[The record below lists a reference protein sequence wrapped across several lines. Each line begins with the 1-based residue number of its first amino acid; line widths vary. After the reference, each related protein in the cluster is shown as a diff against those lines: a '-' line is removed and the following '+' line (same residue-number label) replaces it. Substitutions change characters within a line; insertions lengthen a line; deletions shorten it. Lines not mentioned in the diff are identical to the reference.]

1 MKLAQFT
8 RHLKPSETLAISAKA
23 KALRAQGRDVI
34 DFSVGEPDFNT
45 PDNVIQAAEHAM
57 AEGFTKYTQASGLPA
72 LRQAIADKLQ
82 RENGLHYEA
91 DQIIVSCGAKHV
103 LYNLAMVLVDA
114 GDEVIIPGPYWVTYP
129 TQVEMAGGTPVII
142 PTTAAEGFKITGE
155 VLRRYLTPATKGI
168 ILNSPCNPTG
178 AMYTP
183 EELQDLAD
191 VLCDTG
197 LYVISDEIYEHMVY
211 DGLRQISI
219 ATLSPELKE
228 RCIVVNGLSKS
239 FSMTGWRVGYCA
251 GPADVIAA
259 CGHLQSQSTS
269 NPTAF
274 AQIAAIE
281 ALTGPQDSVHAM
293 AAAFVER
300 RDFVVA
306 RLNAIDG
313 ISCPTPQGAFYTF
326 PKINGLFGRR
336 VNGRT
341 LSNSVDVID
350 YLMDAAGVAL
360 VPGDAFGADDHARLS
375 YAASMEA
382 LRTGLD
388 RIDQAVQQLR

>member
-1 MKLAQFT
+1 MQLAQFT

-82 RENGLHYEA
+82 RENGLDYEA

-103 LYNLAMVLVDA
+103 LYNLAMVLLDP

-178 AMYTP
+178 AVYTP

-197 LYVISDEIYEHMVY
+197 LYVITDEIYEHMVY

-228 RCIVVNGLSKS
+228 RCIVVNGVSKS
-239 FSMTGWRVGYCA
+239 YSMTGWRLGFCA

-274 AQIAAIE
+274 VQIAAIE

-313 ISCPTPQGAFYTF
+313 ISCPMPQGAFYTF
-326 PKINGLFGRR
+326 PKINALFGRR
-336 VNGRT
+336 TNGRT
-341 LSNSVDVID
+341 LSNSTDVID
-350 YLMDAAGVAL
+350 YLLDAASVAL
-360 VPGDAFGADDHARLS
+360 VPGGAFGADDHVRLS

-388 RIDQAVQQLR
+388 RLDQAVQQLR

>member
-1 MKLAQFT
+1 MQLAQFT

-82 RENGLHYEA
+82 RENDLHYEA

-103 LYNLAMVLVDA
+103 LYNLARVLVDP

-142 PTTAAEGFKITGE
+142 PTTAADDFKITGE

-178 AMYTP
+178 AVYTP

-191 VLCDTG
+191 VLGDTD
-197 LYVISDEIYEHMVY
+197 LYVITDEIYEHMVY

-228 RCIVVNGLSKS
+228 RCIVVNGVSKS
-239 FSMTGWRVGYCA
+239 YSMTGWRLGFCA
-251 GPADVIAA
+251 GPADVITA

-274 AQIAAIE
+274 AQVAAIE

-300 RDFVVA
+300 RDFVVQ

-313 ISCPTPQGAFYTF
+313 ISCPMPQGAFYTF
-326 PKINGLFGRR
+326 PKINALFGRR
-336 VNGRT
+336 ANGRT
-341 LSNSVDVID
+341 LSNSADVID
-350 YLMDAAGVAL
+350 YLLDTAGVAV
-360 VPGDAFGADDHARLS
+360 VPGEAFGADDHMRLS

-382 LRTGLD
+382 LHTGLD
-388 RIDQAVQQLR
+388 RLDQAVQQLH

>member
-1 MKLAQFT
+1 MQLAQFT

-45 PDNVIQAAEHAM
+45 PANVIQAAERAM

-72 LRQAIADKLQ
+72 LRQAIADKLR
-82 RENGLHYEA
+82 RENDLHYEPE
-91 DQIIVSCGAKHV
+91 QIVVSCGAKHA
-103 LYNLAMVLVDA
+103 LYNLAMVLVDP

-129 TQVEMAGGTPVII
+129 AQVEMAGGVPVII

-155 VLRRYLTPATKGI
+155 VLQRYLTPATKGI

-178 AMYTP
+178 AVYAP

-191 VLCDTG
+191 VLCDTD
-197 LYVISDEIYEHMVY
+197 LYVITDEIYEHMVY
-211 DGLRQISI
+211 DGLRQVSI
-219 ATLSPELKE
+219 ATLSADLKE
-228 RCIVVNGLSKS
+228 RCIVINGLSKS
-239 FSMTGWRVGYCA
+239 YAMTGWRLGFCA
-251 GPADVIAA
+251 GPADVTAA

-274 AQIAAIE
+274 AQMAAIE

-293 AAAFVER
+293 TAAFVER

-313 ISCPTPQGAFYTF
+313 ISCPMPQGAFYTF
-326 PKINGLFGRR
+326 PKISALFGRR
-336 VNGRT
+336 AGGGA
-341 LSNSVDVID
+341 LSSSPAVVD
-350 YLMDAAGVAL
+350 YLLDAAGIAL
-360 VPGDAFGADDHARLS
+360 VPGEAFGADDHVRLS

-388 RIDQAVQQLR
+388 RLDHAVQQLH

>member
-1 MKLAQFT
+1 MQLAQFT

-82 RENGLHYEA
+82 RENGLHYEP
-91 DQIIVSCGAKHV
+91 DQIIVSCGAKHA
-103 LYNLAMVLVDA
+103 LYNLAMVLVDP

-155 VLRRYLTPATKGI
+155 VLRRYLAPATKGI

-178 AMYTP
+178 AVYTP
-183 EELQDLAD
+183 DELQDLAD
-191 VLCDTG
+191 VLRNTD
-197 LYVISDEIYEHMVY
+197 LYVITDEIYEHMVY
-211 DGLRQISI
+211 DGLRQVSI

-228 RCIVVNGLSKS
+228 RCIVINGLSKS
-239 FSMTGWRVGYCA
+239 YSMTGWRLGFCA

-313 ISCPTPQGAFYTF
+313 ISCPMPQGAFYTF
-326 PKINGLFGRR
+326 PNINALFGRR
-336 VNGRT
+336 ANGRT
-341 LSNSVDVID
+341 LSNSADVID
-350 YLMDAAGVAL
+350 YLLDTAGVAA
-360 VPGDAFGADDHARLS
+360 VPGEAFGADDHMRLS

-388 RIDQAVQQLR
+388 RLDQAVQQLH

>member
-1 MKLAQFT
+1 MKLAKFT

-23 KALRAQGRDVI
+23 KALRAQGREVI
-34 DFSVGEPDFNT
+34 DFSLGEPDFNT
-45 PDNVIQAAEHAM
+45 PDNVIKAAEHAM

-72 LRQAIADKLQ
+72 LRQAIAEKLRQ
-82 RENGLHYEA
+82 ENALHYEP
-91 DQIIVSCGAKHV
+91 DEIIVSCGAKHV
-103 LYNLAMVLVDA
+103 LYNLAMVLVDP

-129 TQVEMAGGTPVII
+129 TQVEMAGGVPVII
-142 PTTAAEGFKITGE
+142 PTTAEEDFKITGE

-178 AMYTP
+178 AVYTP
-183 EELQDLAD
+183 DELQDLAE
-191 VLCDTG
+191 VLRDTG
-197 LYVISDEIYEHMVY
+197 LYIITDEIYEHMVY

-228 RCIVVNGLSKS
+228 RCIVVNGVSKS

-274 AQIAAIE
+274 AQMGAIE
-281 ALTGPQDSVHAM
+281 ALTGPQDSVGEM
-293 AAAFVER
+293 AAAFMER
-300 RDFVVA
+300 RDFVVE

-313 ISCPTPQGAFYTF
+313 ISCPMPKGAFYTF
-326 PKINGLFGRR
+326 PKINALFGRR
-336 VNGRT
+336 TNCRT
-341 LSNSVDVID
+341 LSDSAEVVD
-350 YLMDAAGVAL
+350 YLLDAAGVAA
-360 VPGDAFGADDHARLS
+360 VPGEAFGANDHMRLS

-382 LRTGLD
+382 LHSGLE
-388 RIDQAVQQLR
+388 RVDQAVQNLV

>member
-1 MKLAQFT
+1 MQLAQFT

-82 RENGLHYEA
+82 RENDLHYEP

-103 LYNLAMVLVDA
+103 LYNLARVLVDV

-129 TQVEMAGGTPVII
+129 TQVEMAGGAPVII
-142 PTTAAEGFKITGE
+142 PTTAEDDFKITGE
-155 VLRRYLTPATKGI
+155 MLRRHLTPATKGI

-178 AMYTP
+178 AVYTP

-191 VLCDTG
+191 VLGDTD
-197 LYVISDEIYEHMVY
+197 LYVITDEIYEHMVY

-228 RCIVVNGLSKS
+228 RCIVVNGVSKS
-239 FSMTGWRVGYCA
+239 YSMTGWRLGFCA

-269 NPTAF
+269 NPAAF
-274 AQIAAIE
+274 AQVAAIE

-300 RDFVVA
+300 RDFVVQ

-313 ISCPTPQGAFYTF
+313 ISCPMPQGAFYTF
-326 PKINGLFGRR
+326 PKINALFGRR
-336 VNGRT
+336 ANGRT
-341 LSNSVDVID
+341 LSNSADVTD
-350 YLMDAAGVAL
+350 YLLDAAGVAV
-360 VPGDAFGADDHARLS
+360 VPGEAFGADDHMRLS

-382 LRTGLD
+382 LHTGLD
-388 RIDQAVQQLR
+388 RLDQAVQQLH

>member
-1 MKLAQFT
+1 MKLAKFT

-23 KALRAQGRDVI
+23 KALRAQGREVI

-45 PDNVIQAAEHAM
+45 PDNVIKAAEHAM

-72 LRQAIADKLQ
+72 LRQAIADKLE
-82 RENGLHYEA
+82 RENALHYEP

-103 LYNLAMVLVDA
+103 LYNLAMVLVDP
-114 GDEVIIPGPYWVTYP
+114 GDEVIVPGPYWVTYP
-129 TQVEMAGGTPVII
+129 TQVEMAGGVPVII
-142 PTTAAEGFKITGE
+142 PTTAEEGFKITGAM
-155 VLRRYLTPATKGI
+155 LRRHLTPATKGI

-178 AMYTP
+178 AVYTP
-183 EELQDLAD
+183 EELQDLAE
-191 VLCDTG
+191 VLRDTG
-197 LYVISDEIYEHMVY
+197 LYVITDEIYEHMVY

-228 RCIVVNGLSKS
+228 RCIVVNGVSKS

-274 AQIAAIE
+274 AQMGAIE
-281 ALTGPQDSVHAM
+281 ALTGPQESVHEM
-293 AAAFVER
+293 AAAFAER
-300 RDFVVA
+300 RDFVVD

-313 ISCPTPQGAFYTF
+313 ISCPMPQGAFYTF
-326 PKINGLFGRR
+326 PKISDLFGRR
-336 VNGRT
+336 ANGRT
-341 LSNSVDVID
+341 LSGSADVVD
-350 YLMDAAGVAL
+350 YLLDEAGVAA
-360 VPGDAFGADDHARLS
+360 VPGDAFGANDHMRLS

-382 LRTGLD
+382 LHSGLD
-388 RIDQAVQQLR
+388 RVDQAVRNLT

>member
-1 MKLAQFT
+1 MQLAQFT

-23 KALRAQGRDVI
+23 KALRAQGREVI

-82 RENGLHYEA
+82 RENDLHYEP

-103 LYNLAMVLVDA
+103 LYNLARVLVDP

-142 PTTAAEGFKITGE
+142 PTTAAEDFKITGE

-178 AMYTP
+178 AVYTP

-191 VLCDTG
+191 VLGDTG
-197 LYVISDEIYEHMVY
+197 LYVITDEIYEHMVY

-219 ATLSPELKE
+219 ATLSAALKE
-228 RCIVVNGLSKS
+228 RCIVVNGVSKS
-239 FSMTGWRVGYCA
+239 YSMTGWRVGYCA
-251 GPADVIAA
+251 GPSDVIAA

-274 AQIAAIE
+274 AQVAAIE

-293 AAAFVER
+293 AAAFAER
-300 RDFVVA
+300 RDFVVE

-326 PKINGLFGRR
+326 PKINALFGRR
-336 VNGRT
+336 ANGRS
-341 LSNSVDVID
+341 LSNSADVID
-350 YLMDAAGVAL
+350 YLLDTAGVAV
-360 VPGDAFGADDHARLS
+360 VPGEAFGADDHMRLS

-382 LRTGLD
+382 LHTGLD
-388 RIDQAVQQLR
+388 RLDQAVQQLH

>member
-1 MKLAQFT
+1 MQLAQFT

-23 KALRAQGRDVI
+23 KALRAQGREVI

-57 AEGFTKYTQASGLPA
+57 AEGFTKYTQASGLPG

-82 RENGLHYEA
+82 RENDLHYEPE
-91 DQIIVSCGAKHV
+91 QIIVSCGAKHV
-103 LYNLAMVLVDA
+103 LYNLARVLVDP

-142 PTTAAEGFKITGE
+142 PTTAADDFKITGE

-178 AMYTP
+178 AVYTL

-191 VLCDTG
+191 VLGDTG
-197 LYVISDEIYEHMVY
+197 LYVITDEIYEHMVY

-219 ATLSPELKE
+219 ATLSAELKE
-228 RCIVVNGLSKS
+228 RCIVVNGVSKS
-239 FSMTGWRVGYCA
+239 YSMTGWRVGYCA
-251 GPADVIAA
+251 GPSDVIAA

-274 AQIAAIE
+274 AQVAAIE

-300 RDFVVA
+300 RDFVVQ

-326 PKINGLFGRR
+326 PKINALFGRR
-336 VNGRT
+336 ANGRS
-341 LSNSVDVID
+341 LSNSAEVID
-350 YLMDAAGVAL
+350 YLLDTAGVAV
-360 VPGDAFGADDHARLS
+360 VPGEAFGADDHMRLS

-382 LRTGLD
+382 LHTGLD
-388 RIDQAVQQLR
+388 RLDQAVQQLR

>member
-1 MKLAQFT
+1 MQLAQFT

-82 RENGLHYEA
+82 RENGLHYEP
-91 DQIIVSCGAKHV
+91 DQIIVSCGAKHA
-103 LYNLAMVLVDA
+103 LYNLAMVLVDP

-129 TQVEMAGGTPVII
+129 AQVEMAGGTPVII

-178 AMYTP
+178 AVYTP

-191 VLCDTG
+191 VLCNTD
-197 LYVISDEIYEHMVY
+197 LYVITDEIYEHMVY
-211 DGLRQISI
+211 DGLRQVSI

-239 FSMTGWRVGYCA
+239 YSMTGWRLGFCA

-313 ISCPTPQGAFYTF
+313 ISCPMPQGAFYTF
-326 PKINGLFGRR
+326 PKINALFGRR
-336 VNGRT
+336 ANGRT
-341 LSNSVDVID
+341 LSNSADVID
-350 YLMDAAGVAL
+350 YLLDTAGVAA
-360 VPGDAFGADDHARLS
+360 VPGEAFGADDHMRLS

-388 RIDQAVQQLR
+388 CLDQAVQQLH

>member
-1 MKLAQFT
+1 MQLAQFT

-82 RENGLHYEA
+82 RENGLDYEP

-103 LYNLAMVLVDA
+103 LYNLAMVLVEP

-178 AMYTP
+178 AVYTP

-197 LYVISDEIYEHMVY
+197 LYVITDEIYEHMVY
-211 DGLRQISI
+211 DGLQQISI

-228 RCIVVNGLSKS
+228 RCIVVNGVSKS
-239 FSMTGWRVGYCA
+239 YSMTGWRLGFCA

-274 AQIAAIE
+274 AQMAAIE
-281 ALTGPQDSVHAM
+281 AFTGPQDSVHAM

-300 RDFVVA
+300 RNFVVA

-313 ISCPTPQGAFYTF
+313 ISCPMPQGAFYTF
-326 PKINGLFGRR
+326 PKISALFGRR
-336 VNGRT
+336 INGRT
-341 LSNSVDVID
+341 LSNSADVID
-350 YLMDAAGVAL
+350 YLLDAAGVAL
-360 VPGDAFGADDHARLS
+360 VPGDAFGADDHVRLS

-388 RIDQAVQQLR
+388 RLDQAIQQLH

>member
-1 MKLAQFT
+1 MQLAQFT

-82 RENGLHYEA
+82 RENCLHYEP
-91 DQIIVSCGAKHV
+91 DQIIVSCGAKHA
-103 LYNLAMVLVDA
+103 LYNLAMVLVDP

-129 TQVEMAGGTPVII
+129 AQVEMAGGTPVII

-178 AMYTP
+178 AVYTP

-191 VLCDTG
+191 VLCNTN
-197 LYVISDEIYEHMVY
+197 LYVITDEIYEHMVY
-211 DGLRQISI
+211 DGLRQVSI
-219 ATLSPELKE
+219 ATLSPELKG

-239 FSMTGWRVGYCA
+239 YSMTGWRLGFCA

-313 ISCPTPQGAFYTF
+313 ISCPMPQGAFYTF
-326 PKINGLFGRR
+326 PKINALFGRR
-336 VNGRT
+336 ANGRT
-341 LSNSVDVID
+341 LSNSADVID
-350 YLMDAAGVAL
+350 YLLDTAGVAA
-360 VPGDAFGADDHARLS
+360 VPGEAFGADDHMRLS

-388 RIDQAVQQLR
+388 RLDQAVQQLH

>member
-1 MKLAQFT
+1 MQLAQFT

-23 KALRAQGRDVI
+23 KALRAQGREVI

-82 RENGLHYEA
+82 RENDLHYEP

-178 AMYTP
+178 AVYTP

-191 VLCDTG
+191 VLRDTG
-197 LYVISDEIYEHMVY
+197 LYVITDEIYEHMVY

-228 RCIVVNGLSKS
+228 RCIVVNGVSKS
-239 FSMTGWRVGYCA
+239 YSMTGWRLGFCA

-281 ALTGPQDSVHAM
+281 ALTGPQDSVHTM
-293 AAAFVER
+293 AAAFIER
-300 RDFVVA
+300 RDFVVE

-313 ISCPTPQGAFYTF
+313 ISCPRPQGAFYTF
-326 PKINGLFGRR
+326 PKINALFGRR
-336 VNGRT
+336 ANGRA
-341 LSNSVDVID
+341 LSNSADVID
-350 YLMDAAGVAL
+350 YLLDAAGVAL
-360 VPGDAFGADDHARLS
+360 VPGEAFGADDHMRLS

-382 LRTGLD
+382 LHTGLD
-388 RIDQAVQQLR
+388 RLDQAVQQLR

>member
-1 MKLAQFT
+1 MKLAKFT

-23 KALRAQGRDVI
+23 KALRAQGREVI

-45 PDNVIQAAEHAM
+45 PDNVIKAAEHAM

-72 LRQAIADKLQ
+72 LRQAIADKLE
-82 RENGLHYEA
+82 RENALHYEP

-103 LYNLAMVLVDA
+103 LYNLAMVLVDP
-114 GDEVIIPGPYWVTYP
+114 GDEVIVPGPYWVTYP
-129 TQVEMAGGTPVII
+129 TQVEMAGGVPVII
-142 PTTAAEGFKITGE
+142 PTTAEEGFKITGAM
-155 VLRRYLTPATKGI
+155 LRRHLTPATKGI

-178 AMYTP
+178 AVYTP
-183 EELQDLAD
+183 EELQDLAE
-191 VLCDTG
+191 VLRDTG
-197 LYVISDEIYEHMVY
+197 LYVITDEIYEHMVY

-228 RCIVVNGLSKS
+228 RCIVVNGVSKS

-274 AQIAAIE
+274 AQMGAIE
-281 ALTGPQDSVHAM
+281 ALTGPQESGT
-293 AAAFVER
+293 R
-300 RDFVVA
+300 WP
-306 RLNAIDG
+306 LPSQSGG
-313 ISCPTPQGAFYTF
+313 ISWSTALMQSTASPVQCLRAPSTPSE
-326 PKINGLFGRR
+326 ISDLFGRR
-336 VNGRT
+336 ANGRT
-341 LSNSVDVID
+341 LSGSADVVD
-350 YLMDAAGVAL
+350 YLLDEAGVAA
-360 VPGDAFGADDHARLS
+360 VPGDAFGANDHMRLS

-382 LRTGLD
+382 LHSGLD
-388 RIDQAVQQLR
+388 RVDQAVRNLT

>member
-1 MKLAQFT
+1 MQLAQFT

-23 KALRAQGRDVI
+23 KALRAQGRVVI

-72 LRQAIADKLQ
+72 LRQAIADKLR
-82 RENGLHYEA
+82 RENDLHYEP
-91 DQIIVSCGAKHV
+91 DQIIVSCGAKHA
-103 LYNLAMVLVDA
+103 LYNLAMVLVDP

-129 TQVEMAGGTPVII
+129 AQVQMAGGTSVII

-178 AMYTP
+178 AVYTP

-191 VLCDTG
+191 VLCNTD
-197 LYVISDEIYEHMVY
+197 LYVITDEIYEHMVY
-211 DGLRQISI
+211 DGLRQVSI

-239 FSMTGWRVGYCA
+239 YSMTGWRLGFCA

-313 ISCPTPQGAFYTF
+313 ISCPMPQGAFYTF
-326 PKINGLFGRR
+326 PKINALFGRR
-336 VNGRT
+336 ANGHT
-341 LSNSVDVID
+341 LSNSADVID
-350 YLMDAAGVAL
+350 YLLDTAGVAA
-360 VPGDAFGADDHARLS
+360 VPGEAFGADDHMRLS

-388 RIDQAVQQLR
+388 RLDQAVQQLH

>member
-1 MKLAQFT
+1 MQLAQFT
-8 RHLKPSETLAISAKA
+8 QHLKPSETLAISAKA
-23 KALRAQGRDVI
+23 KALRAQGREVI

-72 LRQAIADKLQ
+72 LRQAIADKLR
-82 RENGLHYEA
+82 RENDLHYEP

-103 LYNLAMVLVDA
+103 LYNLARVLVDP

-142 PTTAAEGFKITGE
+142 PTTAEDDFKITGDM
-155 VLRRYLTPATKGI
+155 LRRHLTPATKGV

-178 AMYTP
+178 AVYTP

-191 VLCDTG
+191 VLGDTD
-197 LYVISDEIYEHMVY
+197 LYVITDEIYEHMVY

-228 RCIVVNGLSKS
+228 RCIVVNGVSKS
-239 FSMTGWRVGYCA
+239 YSMTGWRLGFCA

-274 AQIAAIE
+274 AQVAAIE

-300 RDFVVA
+300 RDFVVE
-306 RLNAIDG
+306 RLNAVDG
-313 ISCPTPQGAFYTF
+313 ISCPMPQGAFYTF
-326 PKINGLFGRR
+326 PKINALFGRR
-336 VNGRT
+336 ANGRA
-341 LSNSVDVID
+341 LSNSAEVID
-350 YLMDAAGVAL
+350 YLLDTAGVAV
-360 VPGDAFGADDHARLS
+360 VPGEAFGADDHMRLS

-382 LRTGLD
+382 LHTGLD
-388 RIDQAVQQLR
+388 RLDQAVQQLR

>member
-1 MKLAQFT
+1 MQLAQFT

-45 PDNVIQAAEHAM
+45 PDNIIQAAEHAM

-82 RENGLHYEA
+82 RENGLHYEP
-91 DQIIVSCGAKHV
+91 DQIIVSCGAKHA
-103 LYNLAMVLVDA
+103 LYNLAMVLVDP

-129 TQVEMAGGTPVII
+129 AQVEMAGGTPVII
-142 PTTAAEGFKITGE
+142 PTTTAEGFKITGE
-155 VLRRYLTPATKGI
+155 VLQRYLTPATKGI

-178 AMYTP
+178 AVYTP

-191 VLCDTG
+191 VLCNTD
-197 LYVISDEIYEHMVY
+197 LYVITDEIYEHMVY
-211 DGLRQISI
+211 DGLRQVSI

-239 FSMTGWRVGYCA
+239 YSMTGWRLGFCA

-313 ISCPTPQGAFYTF
+313 ISCPMPQGAFYTF
-326 PKINGLFGRR
+326 PKINALFGRR
-336 VNGRT
+336 ANGHT
-341 LSNSVDVID
+341 LSNSADVID
-350 YLMDAAGVAL
+350 YLLDTAGVAA
-360 VPGDAFGADDHARLS
+360 VPGEAFGADDHMRLS

-388 RIDQAVQQLR
+388 CLDQAVQQLH

>member
-1 MKLAQFT
+1 MQLAQFT

-23 KALRAQGRDVI
+23 KALRAQGRVVI

-45 PDNVIQAAEHAM
+45 PDNIIQAAEHAM

-72 LRQAIADKLQ
+72 LRQAIADKLR
-82 RENGLHYEA
+82 RENDLHYEP
-91 DQIIVSCGAKHV
+91 DQIIVSCGAKHA
-103 LYNLAMVLVDA
+103 LYNLAMVLVDP

-129 TQVEMAGGTPVII
+129 AQVQMAGGTSVII

-178 AMYTP
+178 AVYTP

-191 VLCDTG
+191 VLCNTD
-197 LYVISDEIYEHMVY
+197 LYVITDEIYEHMVY
-211 DGLRQISI
+211 DGLRQVSI

-239 FSMTGWRVGYCA
+239 YSMTGWRLGFCA

-313 ISCPTPQGAFYTF
+313 ISCPMPQGAFYTF
-326 PKINGLFGRR
+326 PKINALFGRR
-336 VNGRT
+336 ANGHT
-341 LSNSVDVID
+341 LSNSADVID
-350 YLMDAAGVAL
+350 YLLDTAGVAA
-360 VPGDAFGADDHARLS
+360 VPGEAFGADDHMRLS

-388 RIDQAVQQLR
+388 RLDQAVQQLR

>member
-1 MKLAQFT
+1 MQLAQFT

-82 RENGLHYEA
+82 RENGLHYEP
-91 DQIIVSCGAKHV
+91 DQIIVSCGAKHA
-103 LYNLAMVLVDA
+103 LYNLAMVLVDP

-129 TQVEMAGGTPVII
+129 AQVEMAGGTPVII
-142 PTTAAEGFKITGE
+142 PTTTAEGFKITGE

-178 AMYTP
+178 AVYTP

-191 VLCDTG
+191 VLCNTD
-197 LYVISDEIYEHMVY
+197 LYVITDEIYEHMVY
-211 DGLRQISI
+211 DGLRQVSI

-239 FSMTGWRVGYCA
+239 YSMTGWRLGFCA

-313 ISCPTPQGAFYTF
+313 ISCPMPQGAFYTF
-326 PKINGLFGRR
+326 PKINALFGRR
-336 VNGRT
+336 ANGHT
-341 LSNSVDVID
+341 LSNSADVID
-350 YLMDAAGVAL
+350 YLLDTAGVAA
-360 VPGDAFGADDHARLS
+360 VPGEAFGADDHMRLS

-388 RIDQAVQQLR
+388 CLDQAVQQLH

>member
-1 MKLAQFT
+1 MQLAQFT

-82 RENGLHYEA
+82 RENDLHYEP

-103 LYNLAMVLVDA
+103 LYNLAMVLVDP

-155 VLRRYLTPATKGI
+155 VLRRYLTPATRGI

-178 AMYTP
+178 AVYTP
-183 EELQDLAD
+183 AELQDLVE

-197 LYVISDEIYEHMVY
+197 LYVITDEIYEHMVY

-228 RCIVVNGLSKS
+228 RCIVVNGVSKS
-239 FSMTGWRVGYCA
+239 YSMTGWRLGFCA

-274 AQIAAIE
+274 AQMAAIE

-313 ISCPTPQGAFYTF
+313 IACPMPQGAFYTF
-326 PKINGLFGRR
+326 PKISALFGRR
-336 VNGRT
+336 ANGRV
-341 LSNSVDVID
+341 LSNSADVID
-350 YLMDAAGVAL
+350 YLLDAAGVAL
-360 VPGDAFGADDHARLS
+360 VPGEAFGADDHLRLS

-388 RIDQAVQQLR
+388 RLDQAVQQLR

>member
-1 MKLAQFT
+1 MQLAQFT

-82 RENGLHYEA
+82 RENGLDYEA

-103 LYNLAMVLVDA
+103 LYNLAMVLLDP

-178 AMYTP
+178 AVYTP

-197 LYVISDEIYEHMVY
+197 LYVITDEIYEHMVY

-228 RCIVVNGLSKS
+228 RCIVVNGVSKS
-239 FSMTGWRVGYCA
+239 YSMTGWRLGFCA

-274 AQIAAIE
+274 VQIAAIE

-313 ISCPTPQGAFYTF
+313 ISCPMPQGAFYTF
-326 PKINGLFGRR
+326 PKINALFGRR
-336 VNGRT
+336 TNGRT
-341 LSNSVDVID
+341 LSNSTDVID
-350 YLMDAAGVAL
+350 YLLDAASVAL
-360 VPGDAFGADDHARLS
+360 VPGDAFGADDHVRLS

-388 RIDQAVQQLR
+388 RLDQAVQQLR

>member
-1 MKLAQFT
+1 MQLAQFT
-8 RHLKPSETLAISAKA
+8 QHLKPSETLAISAKA
-23 KALRAQGRDVI
+23 KALRAQGREVI

-72 LRQAIADKLQ
+72 LRQAIADKLR
-82 RENGLHYEA
+82 RENDLHYEP

-103 LYNLAMVLVDA
+103 LYNLARVLVDP

-142 PTTAAEGFKITGE
+142 PTTAEDDFKITGDM
-155 VLRRYLTPATKGI
+155 LRRHLTPATKGI

-178 AMYTP
+178 AVYTP

-191 VLCDTG
+191 VLGDTD
-197 LYVISDEIYEHMVY
+197 LYVITDEIYEHMVY

-228 RCIVVNGLSKS
+228 RCIVVNGVSKS
-239 FSMTGWRVGYCA
+239 YSMTGWRLGFCA
-251 GPADVIAA
+251 GPADVIIA

-274 AQIAAIE
+274 AQVAAIE

-300 RDFVVA
+300 RDFVVE
-306 RLNAIDG
+306 RLNAVDG
-313 ISCPTPQGAFYTF
+313 ISCPMPQGAFYTF
-326 PKINGLFGRR
+326 PKINALFGRR
-336 VNGRT
+336 ANGRA
-341 LSNSVDVID
+341 LSNSAEVID
-350 YLMDAAGVAL
+350 YLLDTAGVAV
-360 VPGDAFGADDHARLS
+360 VPGEAFGADDHMRLS

-382 LRTGLD
+382 LHNGLD
-388 RIDQAVQQLR
+388 RLDQAVQQLR

>member
-1 MKLAQFT
+1 MQLAQFT

-82 RENGLHYEA
+82 RENCLHYEP
-91 DQIIVSCGAKHV
+91 DQIIVSCGAKHA
-103 LYNLAMVLVDA
+103 LYNLAMVLVDP

-129 TQVEMAGGTPVII
+129 AQVEMAGGTPVII
-142 PTTAAEGFKITGE
+142 PTTTAEGFKITGE

-178 AMYTP
+178 AVYTP

-191 VLCDTG
+191 VLCNTD
-197 LYVISDEIYEHMVY
+197 LYVITDEIYEHMVY
-211 DGLRQISI
+211 DGLRQVSI

-239 FSMTGWRVGYCA
+239 YSMTGWRLGFCA

-313 ISCPTPQGAFYTF
+313 ISCPMPQGAFYTF
-326 PKINGLFGRR
+326 PKINALFGRR
-336 VNGRT
+336 ANGHT
-341 LSNSVDVID
+341 LSNSADVID
-350 YLMDAAGVAL
+350 YLLDTAGVAA
-360 VPGDAFGADDHARLS
+360 VPGEAFGADDHMRLS

-388 RIDQAVQQLR
+388 CLDQAVQQLH

>member
-23 KALRAQGRDVI
+23 KALRAQGREVI

-45 PDNVIQAAEHAM
+45 PDNVIKAAEHAM

-72 LRQAIADKLQ
+72 LRQAIAEKLE
-82 RENGLHYEA
+82 RENGLHYGP

-103 LYNLAMVLVDA
+103 LYNLARVLVDP

-129 TQVEMAGGTPVII
+129 TQVEMAGGVPVII
-142 PTTAAEGFKITGE
+142 PTTAEEGFKITGA
-155 VLRRYLTPATKGI
+155 VLRRYLTPATRGI

-178 AMYTP
+178 AVYTP
-183 EELQDLAD
+183 EELQDLAEVLGDTD
-191 VLCDTG
+191 V
-197 LYVISDEIYEHMVY
+197 YVITDEIYEHMVY
-211 DGLRQISI
+211 DGLQQISI

-228 RCIVVNGLSKS
+228 RCIVVNGVSKS

-251 GPADVIAA
+251 GPAEVIAA

-274 AQIAAIE
+274 AQIGAIE
-281 ALTGPQDSVHAM
+281 ALTGPQDSVRTM
-293 AAAFVER
+293 AAAFEER
-300 RDFVVA
+300 RDFVVD

-313 ISCPTPQGAFYTF
+313 ISCPMPQGAFYTF
-326 PKINGLFGRR
+326 PKINALFGRR
-336 VNGRT
+336 ANGRT
-341 LSNSVDVID
+341 LSGSADVVD
-350 YLMDAAGVAL
+350 YLLDAAGVAA
-360 VPGDAFGADDHARLS
+360 VPGDAFGADDHMRLS
-375 YAASMEA
+375 YAASMDA
-382 LRTGLD
+382 LQSGLD
-388 RIDQAVQQLR
+388 RVDQAVGKLV

>member
-1 MKLAQFT
+1 MQLAQFT

-45 PDNVIQAAEHAM
+45 PGNVIQAAEHAM

-82 RENGLHYEA
+82 RENGLHYDP
-91 DQIIVSCGAKHV
+91 DQIIASCGAKHV
-103 LYNLAMVLVDA
+103 LYNLARVLVDP

-129 TQVEMAGGTPVII
+129 TQVEMAGGVPVII

-178 AMYTP
+178 AVYTP

-197 LYVISDEIYEHMVY
+197 LYVITDEIYEHMVY

-228 RCIVVNGLSKS
+228 RCIVVNGVSKS
-239 FSMTGWRVGYCA
+239 YSMTGWRLGFCA

-293 AAAFVER
+293 AAAFVDR

-313 ISCPTPQGAFYTF
+313 ISCPMPQGAFYTF
-326 PKINGLFGRR
+326 PTINALFGRR
-336 VNGRT
+336 TDGRT
-341 LSNSVDVID
+341 LSNSADVID
-350 YLMDAAGVAL
+350 YLLDAAGVAL
-360 VPGDAFGADDHARLS
+360 VPGDAFGADDHVRLS

-388 RIDQAVQQLR
+388 RLDQAVQQLC

>member
-1 MKLAQFT
+1 MQLAQFT

-23 KALRAQGRDVI
+23 KALRAQGREVI

-57 AEGFTKYTQASGLPA
+57 AEGFTKYTQASGLPG

-82 RENGLHYEA
+82 RENDLHYEPE
-91 DQIIVSCGAKHV
+91 QIIVSCGAKHV
-103 LYNLAMVLVDA
+103 LYNLARVLVDP

-142 PTTAAEGFKITGE
+142 PTTAADDFKITGE

-178 AMYTP
+178 AVYTP

-191 VLCDTG
+191 VLGDTG
-197 LYVISDEIYEHMVY
+197 LYVITDEIYEHMVY

-219 ATLSPELKE
+219 ATLSAELKE
-228 RCIVVNGLSKS
+228 RCIVVNGVSKS
-239 FSMTGWRVGYCA
+239 YSMTGWRVGYCA
-251 GPADVIAA
+251 GPSDVIAA

-269 NPTAF
+269 NPAAF
-274 AQIAAIE
+274 AQVAAIE

-300 RDFVVA
+300 RDFVVR

-326 PKINGLFGRR
+326 PKINALFGRR
-336 VNGRT
+336 ANGRS
-341 LSNSVDVID
+341 LSNSAEVID
-350 YLMDAAGVAL
+350 YLLDTAGVAV
-360 VPGDAFGADDHARLS
+360 VPGEAFGADDHMRLS

-382 LRTGLD
+382 LHTGLD
-388 RIDQAVQQLR
+388 RLDQAVQQLR

>member
-1 MKLAQFT
+1 MQLATFT

-82 RENGLHYEA
+82 RENDLHYEP

-103 LYNLAMVLVDA
+103 LYNLTMVLVDP

-129 TQVEMAGGTPVII
+129 TQVQMAGGVPVII
-142 PTTAAEGFKITGE
+142 PTTAAEGFKITGA

-178 AMYTP
+178 AVYTP

-191 VLCDTG
+191 VLDDTG
-197 LYVISDEIYEHMVY
+197 LYVITDEIYEHMVY
-211 DGLRQISI
+211 DGLQQISI
-219 ATLSPELKE
+219 ATLSPALKE
-228 RCIVVNGLSKS
+228 RCIVVNGVSKS
-239 FSMTGWRVGYCA
+239 YSMTGWRLGFCA

-274 AQIAAIE
+274 AQVAAIE

-293 AAAFVER
+293 AKAFVER

-313 ISCPTPQGAFYTF
+313 ISCPMPQGAFYTF
-326 PKINGLFGRR
+326 PQINALFGRR
-336 VNGRT
+336 ANGRT
-341 LSNSVDVID
+341 LSNSADVID
-350 YLMDAAGVAL
+350 YLLDAAGVAL
-360 VPGDAFGADDHARLS
+360 VPGEAFGADDHMRLS

-388 RIDQAVQQLR
+388 RLDQAVQQLH

>member
-1 MKLAQFT
+1 MKLAKFT

-23 KALRAQGRDVI
+23 KALRAQGREVI

-45 PDNVIQAAEHAM
+45 PDNVIKAAEHAM

-72 LRQAIADKLQ
+72 LRQAIAEKLT
-82 RENGLHYEA
+82 RENNLQYEPE
-91 DQIIVSCGAKHV
+91 QIIVSCGAKHV
-103 LYNLAMVLVDA
+103 LYNLAMVLVDP

-129 TQVEMAGGTPVII
+129 TQVEMAGGVPVII
-142 PTTAAEGFKITGE
+142 PTTAEEGFKITGE
-155 VLRRYLTPATKGI
+155 VLRRYLTPATRGI

-178 AMYTP
+178 AVYTP
-183 EELQDLAD
+183 EELQDLAE
-191 VLCDTG
+191 VLRDSSV
-197 LYVISDEIYEHMVY
+197 YVITDEIYEHMVY

-228 RCIVVNGLSKS
+228 RCIVVNGVSKS

-274 AQIAAIE
+274 AQVGAIE

-300 RDFVVA
+300 RDFVVD

-313 ISCPTPQGAFYTF
+313 ISCPMPQGAFYTF
-326 PKINGLFGRR
+326 PKINALFGRR
-336 VNGRT
+336 ANGRT
-341 LSNSVDVID
+341 LSDSAEVVD
-350 YLMDAAGVAL
+350 YLLDAAGVAA
-360 VPGDAFGADDHARLS
+360 VPGDAFGANDHMRLS

-382 LRTGLD
+382 LQSGLD
-388 RIDQAVQQLR
+388 RVEQAVQNLA

>member
-1 MKLAQFT
+1 MQLAQFT

-23 KALRAQGRDVI
+23 KALRAQGREVI

-57 AEGFTKYTQASGLPA
+57 AEGFTKYTQASGLPV

-82 RENGLHYEA
+82 RENDLHYEP

-103 LYNLAMVLVDA
+103 LYNLAMVLVDP

-178 AMYTP
+178 AVYTP

-197 LYVISDEIYEHMVY
+197 LYVITDEIYEHMVY

-219 ATLSPELKE
+219 ATLSPALKE
-228 RCIVVNGLSKS
+228 RCIVVNGVSKS
-239 FSMTGWRVGYCA
+239 YSMTGWRLGFCA

-281 ALTGPQDSVHAM
+281 ALTGPQDSVHSM
-293 AAAFVER
+293 ATAFVER

-313 ISCPTPQGAFYTF
+313 ISCPMPQGAFYTF
-326 PKINGLFGRR
+326 PKINALFGRR
-336 VNGRT
+336 AKGRS
-341 LSNSVDVID
+341 LSNSADVTD
-350 YLMDAAGVAL
+350 YLLDTAGVAV
-360 VPGDAFGADDHARLS
+360 VPGEAFGADDHMRLS

-382 LRTGLD
+382 LHTGLD
-388 RIDQAVQQLR
+388 RLDQAVQQLH

>member
-1 MKLAQFT
+1 MQLAQFT

-72 LRQAIADKLQ
+72 LRQAISDKLQ
-82 RENGLHYEA
+82 RENGLHYEP
-91 DQIIVSCGAKHV
+91 DQIIVSCGAKHA
-103 LYNLAMVLVDA
+103 LYNLAMVLVDP

-129 TQVEMAGGTPVII
+129 AQVEMAGGTPVII

-178 AMYTP
+178 AVYTP
-183 EELQDLAD
+183 EELQELAD
-191 VLCDTG
+191 VLCNTD
-197 LYVISDEIYEHMVY
+197 LYVITDEIYEHMVY
-211 DGLRQISI
+211 DGLRQVSI

-239 FSMTGWRVGYCA
+239 YSMTGWRLGFCA

-313 ISCPTPQGAFYTF
+313 ISCPMPQGAFYTF
-326 PKINGLFGRR
+326 PKINALFGRR
-336 VNGRT
+336 ANGRT
-341 LSNSVDVID
+341 LSNSADVID
-350 YLMDAAGVAL
+350 YLLDTAGVAA
-360 VPGDAFGADDHARLS
+360 VPGEAFGADDHMRLS

-388 RIDQAVQQLR
+388 RLDQAVQQLH

>member
-1 MKLAQFT
+1 MQLAQFT

-45 PDNVIQAAEHAM
+45 PDNIIQAAEHAM

-82 RENGLHYEA
+82 RENGLHYEP

-103 LYNLAMVLVDA
+103 LYNLARVLVDP

-129 TQVEMAGGTPVII
+129 TQVEMAGGVPVII
-142 PTTAAEGFKITGE
+142 PTTAEEGFKITGA

-178 AMYTP
+178 AVYTP
-183 EELQDLAD
+183 EELQDLAE
-191 VLCDTG
+191 VLRDTG
-197 LYVISDEIYEHMVY
+197 LYVITDEIYEHMVY
-211 DGLRQISI
+211 DGLQQVSI

-228 RCIVVNGLSKS
+228 RCIVVNGVSKS

-251 GPADVIAA
+251 GPADVVAA

-274 AQIAAIE
+274 AQMGAIE

-293 AAAFVER
+293 ATAFVER
-300 RDFVVA
+300 RDFVVD

-313 ISCPTPQGAFYTF
+313 ISCPMPQGAFYTF
-326 PKINGLFGRR
+326 PKINALFGRR
-336 VNGRT
+336 ANGRT
-341 LSNSVDVID
+341 LSDSADVVD
-350 YLMDAAGVAL
+350 YLLDAAGVAA
-360 VPGDAFGADDHARLS
+360 VPGDAFGANDHMRLS

-382 LRTGLD
+382 LHSGLD
-388 RIDQAVQQLR
+388 RVDQAVQNLA

>member
-178 AMYTP
+178 ATYTP

-197 LYVISDEIYEHMVY
+197 LYVITDEIYEHMVY
-211 DGLRQISI
+211 DGLRQVSI
-219 ATLSPELKE
+219 AALSPELKE

-313 ISCPTPQGAFYTF
+313 ISCPMPQGAFYTF

-336 VNGRT
+336 ANGRT
-341 LSNSVDVID
+341 LSNSADVID
-350 YLMDAAGVAL
+350 YLLDAAGVAL

-388 RIDQAVQQLR
+388 RVDQAVQQLR

>member
-1 MKLAQFT
+1 MQLAQFT

-23 KALRAQGRDVI
+23 KALRAQGREVI

-82 RENGLHYEA
+82 RENDLHYEP

-103 LYNLAMVLVDA
+103 LYNLARVLVDP

-142 PTTAAEGFKITGE
+142 PTTAADDFKITGE

-178 AMYTP
+178 AVYTP
-183 EELQDLAD
+183 KELQDLAD
-191 VLCDTG
+191 VLDDTG
-197 LYVISDEIYEHMVY
+197 LYVITDEIYEHMVY

-219 ATLSPELKE
+219 ATLSAELKE
-228 RCIVVNGLSKS
+228 RCIVVNGVSKS
-239 FSMTGWRVGYCA
+239 YSMTGWRVGYCA
-251 GPADVIAA
+251 GPSDVIAA

-274 AQIAAIE
+274 AQVAAIE

-300 RDFVVA
+300 RDFVVE

-326 PKINGLFGRR
+326 PKINALFGRR
-336 VNGRT
+336 ANGRS
-341 LSNSVDVID
+341 LSNSADVID
-350 YLMDAAGVAL
+350 YLLDTAGVAV
-360 VPGDAFGADDHARLS
+360 VPGEAFGADDHMRLS

-382 LRTGLD
+382 LHTGLD
-388 RIDQAVQQLR
+388 RLDQAVQQLR

>member
-1 MKLAQFT
+1 MQLAQFT

-23 KALRAQGRDVI
+23 KALRAQGREVI

-57 AEGFTKYTQASGLPA
+57 AEGFTKYTQANGLPA
-72 LRQAIADKLQ
+72 LRQAIADKLR
-82 RENGLHYEA
+82 RENDLHYEP
-91 DQIIVSCGAKHV
+91 DQIVVSCGAKHV
-103 LYNLAMVLVDA
+103 LYNLARVLVDP

-142 PTTAAEGFKITGE
+142 PTTAEDDFKITGDM
-155 VLRRYLTPATKGI
+155 LRRYLTPATKGI

-178 AMYTP
+178 AVYTP
-183 EELQDLAD
+183 EELQGLAD
-191 VLCDTG
+191 VLDGTDI
-197 LYVISDEIYEHMVY
+197 YVITDEIYEHMVY

-228 RCIVVNGLSKS
+228 RCIVVNGVSKS
-239 FSMTGWRVGYCA
+239 YSMTGWRLGFCA
-251 GPADVIAA
+251 GPADVITA

-274 AQIAAIE
+274 AQVAAIE

-300 RDFVVA
+300 RDFVVE

-313 ISCPTPQGAFYTF
+313 ISCPMPQGAFYTF
-326 PKINGLFGRR
+326 PKINALFGRR
-336 VNGRT
+336 ANGRT
-341 LSNSVDVID
+341 LSNSADVID
-350 YLMDAAGVAL
+350 YLLDTAGVAV
-360 VPGDAFGADDHARLS
+360 VPGEAFGADDHMRLS

-382 LRTGLD
+382 LHTGLD
-388 RIDQAVQQLR
+388 RLDQAVQQLH

>member
-1 MKLAQFT
+1 MQLAQFT

-82 RENGLHYEA
+82 RENDLHYEP
-91 DQIIVSCGAKHV
+91 DQIIVSCGAKHA
-103 LYNLAMVLVDA
+103 LYNLAMVLVDP

-129 TQVEMAGGTPVII
+129 AQVEMAGGTPVII

-178 AMYTP
+178 AVYTP

-191 VLCDTG
+191 VLCNTD
-197 LYVISDEIYEHMVY
+197 LYVITDEIYEHMVY
-211 DGLRQISI
+211 DGLRQVSI

-239 FSMTGWRVGYCA
+239 YSMTGWRLGFCA

-313 ISCPTPQGAFYTF
+313 ISCPMPQGAFYTF
-326 PKINGLFGRR
+326 PKINALFGRR
-336 VNGRT
+336 ANGHT
-341 LSNSVDVID
+341 LSNSADVID
-350 YLMDAAGVAL
+350 YLLDTAGVAA
-360 VPGDAFGADDHARLS
+360 VPGEAFGADDHMRLS

-388 RIDQAVQQLR
+388 RLDQAVQQLH